1 MLCTESKQFVGGLG
15 GGRGFIPKWG
25 SEKQWEGLLEIPF
38 IYRAISREPKIIWN
52 PFNIP
57 FGNLSKPPRIT
68 GLRVALRH
76 PRSERPLKPT
86 TQPVNGIRLEN
97 GESWC
102 IMYGPMDISLTS
114 LTANHTLGRLGFQQI
129 HPKTSAHFHWKVW
142 NLHRFQPSKAQRLL
156 ISRDLDSQFTDS
168 ACQNSNMACQ
178 DASEASPKKQP
189 PMVHS
194 ERLGTTFLDIRT
206 ACHIS
211 QKAATLGAT
220 TTGPSRGSISRTWVQ
235 RMKWT
240 SWWGWK
246 GWKNAMDVN
255 DLRITDGGSSDQHPK
270 KNQDRF
276 SNFTKS
282 SRFAGSWGVYMTHPQ
297 GASSDPRRH
306 EGRCKDTALP
316 VPRGCLGCSK
326 WGGYPLNS
334 RQFQIILIGKMNK
347 ARNSRGIPPFQPS
360 CLQDM
365 ISFPWVQPLGNFQ
378 SRAALCSRAAVAYFV
393 TLSSHTSLP
402 TCNWVVLS
410 TTDWGFGSASTTAPV
425 AVQEIGKLEALS
437 GSFLKKSGNLYK
449 LSLLMEEHNIS

>member
-1 MLCTESKQFVGGLG
+1 MFCVKFWCFVLKVNSLSVGWAGVVDSFLSEGQKSNEKGCLRFRSSTGQFQGNQKSSGIPLIYPLVIYQNLPELRVCGWLSDTHGRRGRWSPPLSLSMAFGSKMANHDVSCMDLWTYHWHLSPQIIPWGDSASS
-15 GGRGFIPKWG
+15 RSIPKLPLTSTG
-25 SEKQWEGLLEIPF
+25 RCEIYIDSSPARPSAF
-38 IYRAISREPKIIWN
+38 SFRAILTPNSRTRPAKIVTWHVRM
-52 PFNIP
+52 PQ
-57 FGNLSKPPRIT
+57 K
-68 GLRVALRH
+68 
-76 PRSERPLKPT
+76 
-86 TQPVNGIRLEN
+86 Q
-97 GESWC
+97 
-102 IMYGPMDISLTS
+102 
-114 LTANHTLGRLGFQQI
+114 
-129 HPKTSAHFHWKVW
+129 
-142 NLHRFQPSKAQRLL
+142 AQ
-156 ISRDLDSQFTDS
+156 
-168 ACQNSNMACQ
+168 
-178 DASEASPKKQP
+178 KKQP

-282 SRFAGSWGVYMTHPQ
+282 SRFAGSGGVYMTHPQ

-425 AVQEIGKLEALS
+425 AECRKS
-437 GSFLKKSGNLYK
+437 GSWKPSVV
-449 LSLLMEEHNIS
+449 HV

>member
-114 LTANHTLGRLGFQQI
+114 PPQI
-129 HPKTSAHFHWKVW
+129 IPWG
-142 NLHRFQPSKAQRLL
+142 
-156 ISRDLDSQFTDS
+156 DS
-168 ACQNSNMACQ
+168 ASSRSIPKLPLTSTGRCEIYIDSSPARPSAFSFRAILTPNSRTRPAKIVTWHVRMPQKQAQ
-178 DASEASPKKQP
+178 KKQP